1 MDKCLVI
8 ERFTSTVPQHGPVIS
23 GVIST
28 IPQARYTVKVE
39 IKETDF
45 GDGTSEYANVAV
57 NGIDFGKCT
66 PSGHGTCKW
75 YTCDNLIK
83 KEVIALKDTALLTIR
98 FGPGV
103 DAFEKCD
110 HQVEARI
117 TFELT
122 GKKLTQAPKTNF
134 NFKIN
139 L

>member
-8 ERFTSTVPQHGPVIS
+8 ERFTSTVPRQGPVIS
-23 GVIST
+23 GEIST

-45 GDGTSEYANVAV
+45 GDGTSEYANVSV
-57 NGIDFGKCT
+57 NAIDFGKCT

-75 YTCDNLIK
+75 YTCDTLIRI
-83 KEVIALKDTALLTIR
+83 EVIALTDTALLTIR

-110 HQVEARI
+110 HQVEARV
-117 TFELT
+117 TLKLT
-122 GKKLTQAPKTNF
+122 GKKLTKPQKLISTL
-134 NFKIN
+134 K
-139 L
+139 